1 MEARPAQSA
10 ARPSR
15 RDDAPLRG
23 YSIRVASRLTAIPAE
38 TLRMWERRYGFPAPN
53 RDENGV
59 RLYTDGD
66 VERLRLV
73 ARALKA
79 GYRVG
84 EVIGRDPVELEAA
97 LGGAHHAP
105 PESSTKMPSTR
116 GVIEAIAHDDVA
128 ALRSALRRGALALGP
143 RRFVVELAGPLCTEV
158 GEAWARGE
166 IAVRQE
172 HVFAAQLTTQLRL
185 LLSAYEDAER
195 PPVVL
200 LATLPG
206 ELHALGLEMAAV
218 YLASGAASPRL
229 AGVDLPPEQIADAA
243 RALEADVVG
252 ISVSLAADARSTERN
267 LRKLLRALPR
277 RCRVWI
283 GGAGAASLDLGDEAA
298 EVIAAW
304 SEVDEAIA
312 GLGR

>member
-1 MEARPAQSA
+1 MDPRPTQPSSRPA
-10 ARPSR
+10 R
-15 RDDAPLRG
+15 REEAPARG
-23 YSIRVASRLTAIPAE
+23 YSIRVTSRLTAIPAE

-53 RDENGV
+53 RDESGV
-59 RLYTDGD
+59 RLYTDED

-84 EVIGRDPVELEAA
+84 EVIGRDRGELEAA
-97 LGGAHHAP
+97 LGSAQHAA
-105 PESSTKMPSTR
+105 PESSTSMPTTS
-116 GVIEAIAHDDVA
+116 GVIEALAHDDVA

-143 RRFVVELAGPLCTEV
+143 RRFVVDFAGPLCVEV

-172 HVFAAQLTTQLRL
+172 HVFAAHLTTQLRL

-229 AGVDLPPEQIADAA
+229 AGPDLPPEQIADAA

-252 ISVSLAADARSTERN
+252 ISVSLAADARLTERN

-277 RCRVWI
+277 RCRVWV
-283 GGAGAASLDLGDEAA
+283 GGAGAAALELGDEAV

-304 SEVDEAIA
+304 SAVDEAIA
-312 GLGR
+312 GLSR